1 MRKGVKYFYQNVLDY
16 RVHFGN
22 MLYKIDLKIEAVLLY
37 YLNKHLI
44 LFHIYS
50 SNSHSK
56 MASKPVVLS
65 VADWVVPKIKYMP
78 PKVNERGGKSINII
92 SAQTNRALA
101 ISTPMMMTWGVADF
115 IGDNGES
122 DGKFSISLV
131 FPNDEYRKPSTDAFL
146 QKLKDFENQ
155 ILDDAVKNS
164 ELWWGEEMS
173 REVCK
178 HTSFPSLKY
187 SKNKETKKIDMT
199 KPPTIRAKVPNYG
212 GKWNVEIYDTTNKQI
227 FPCENENLT
236 PIDFVPK
243 QSNVACVLQCGGIW
257 IGGKGWGVT
266 WKLIQCVVK
275 PREVVSIYGKCH
287 IQLSEDE
294 RGLIEGQQINED
306 EDVDEPIVAVQP
318 KPAVKAAFAPV
329 PTPVPVP
336 TLVPTPVP
344 TPAPVPV
351 PVAKAFD
358 TSAADSDD
366 EAVVEVN
373 DEPEEEAVEEPAPV
387 VAAAAP
393 VAAKKVI
400 KKAAPVPAPVPV
412 ASTEPAPTAAKK
424 IVKKKVV

>member
-1 MRKGVKYFYQNVLDY
+1 
-16 RVHFGN
+16 

-37 YLNKHLI
+37 HSNKYLI

-199 KPPTIRAKVPNYG
+199 KPPTIRAKVTNYS

-306 EDVDEPIVAVQP
+306 EDVEEPIV
-318 KPAVKAAFAPV
+318 AVKAAFAPV
-329 PTPVPVP
+329 PTPVP
-336 TLVPTPVP
+336 TP
-344 TPAPVPV
+344 TPA

-366 EAVVEVN
+366 EAAVDEPAA

-387 VAAAAP
+387 VVASAVAP

-400 KKAAPVPAPVPV
+400 KKAAPVPAPVPI

-424 IVKKKVV
+424 VVKKKAV